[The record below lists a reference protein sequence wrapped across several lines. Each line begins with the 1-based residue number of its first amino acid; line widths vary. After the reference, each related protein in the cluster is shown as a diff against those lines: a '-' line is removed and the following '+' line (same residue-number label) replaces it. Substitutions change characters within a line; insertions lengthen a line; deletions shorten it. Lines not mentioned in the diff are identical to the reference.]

1 MSKVLIWR
9 KLVAAGLLVGM
20 LNSFSYAQSGVK
32 ATESGTQ
39 SQPDKFKVSKEVFDL
54 LRNRCHQCHGEQSQ
68 YENLDVLD
76 RKSLLDGKFVTPG
89 KPEDSAILAA
99 ISDNRMP
106 KGASTEPESRNRP
119 LSLEEKNLVKLWIEQ
134 GAEFPSRSRF
144 DKVKFVSRKTVMES
158 VHDFLKKQPSD
169 RRHFFKFFSLAN
181 VYNNPAYIDEDVA
194 IRRAALSK
202 ILNSIS
208 RSSQIVLPKPL
219 PGTEETV
226 YVINWKDDLRL
237 DLDLWR
243 SVLQRYP
250 FGLKLNT
257 GDDPDIR
264 LVYDNIEGLIDVETE
279 RFGIYVV
286 RADWF
291 VATACRPPLYHT
303 LAGIPQE
310 FSGIEK
316 ELNLS
321 VSDNFRNDS
330 CRRIAIQRSG
340 VSKQNRVLEWHEA
353 KSRKGTLWVSY
364 DFGRNVGKA
373 TIEIRPLGPKKI
385 AEAAGA
391 NFEKFAFEH
400 SGGEM
405 IYPRSNGLHGYMLTD
420 AEGKRI
426 DAGPIDIVSDP
437 SESSGTA
444 QIVNGISCMHCHRH
458 GMLSK
463 YEASPDTAVIGN
475 VVAQKKVERIYATE
489 AESREQFD
497 EDRRNY
503 LDALSK
509 AIAPFLVPNYDSI
522 KTDREKQVK
531 AIERFEDPISV
542 VARQYRAD
550 LGIRQVALELE
561 VELEQETDIN
571 ELAAKLDDSTLKKV
585 GIGPLVKKNGLLDKK
600 NGRQGKYRSGVI
612 KRDLWDDREVDGESL
627 YQTVARK
634 LQIGTPINNLK
645 PGN

>member
-1 MSKVLIWR
+1 MNKVLIWR
-9 KLVAAGLLVGM
+9 KVAVAGLLVGM
-20 LNSFSYAQSGVK
+20 LNSFGYAQSGT
-32 ATESGTQ
+32 ATTDSGPQTQ
-39 SQPDKFKVSKEVFDL
+39 QDKSKVSKEVFDL

-76 RKSLLDGKFVTPG
+76 RKSLLDGKFITPG
-89 KPEDSAILAA
+89 KIQDSTIWSAIE
-99 ISDNRMP
+99 DNRMP
-106 KGASTEPESRNRP
+106 KGASSEPESRNRP

-144 DKVKFVSRKTVMES
+144 DKVKFVSRSAVLTS
-158 VHDFLKKQPSD
+158 VHDFLKDQPSD

-208 RSSQIVLPKPL
+208 RSSQIVTPKPL

-226 YVINWKDDLRL
+226 YVINWKDDLNL

-250 FGLKLNT
+250 FGLKFST
-257 GDDPDIR
+257 GDDKNVSKIYKNLD
-264 LVYDNIEGLIDVETE
+264 ELISTDTE
-279 RFGIYVV
+279 RDGIYVI

-291 VATACRPPLYHT
+291 VATSSRPPLYHT

-310 FSGIEK
+310 FSEIEK
-316 ELNLS
+316 ELGL
-321 VSDNFRNDS
+321 DIIKNFRDDR

-353 KSRKGTLWVSY
+353 KSRTGTLWVSY

-373 TIEIRPLGPKKI
+373 TIEIRPLGPKKT
-385 AEAAGA
+385 AQAADPA
-391 NFEKFAFEH
+391 LVNFAFEH
-400 SGGEM
+400 NGGEM
-405 IYPRSNGLHGYMLTD
+405 IYPRANGLHGYMLTD
-420 AEGKRI
+420 ADGKRI

-444 QIVNGISCMHCHRH
+444 QIVNGVSCMHCHRH

-475 VVAQKKVERIYATE
+475 VAAQEKVDRIYASE
-489 AESREQFD
+489 AESRERFE

-503 LDALSK
+503 LEALSK
-509 AIAPFLVPNYDSI
+509 AIGPFLIPNYDSI
-522 KTDREKQVK
+522 KFNAEKRVK
-531 AIERFEDPISV
+531 AIERFEDPISI
-542 VARQYRAD
+542 VARQYRTD

-561 VELEQETDIN
+561 LKTDIQQ
-571 ELAAKLDDSTLKKV
+571 LAAKLDEPNMKKF
-585 GIGPLVKKNGLLDKK
+585 GIGPLVKKDGDGN
-600 NGRQGKYRSGVI
+600 YRSGVI

-634 LQIGTPINNLK
+634 LQIGTPINHAK
-645 PGN
+645 SSK